1 MKIRRR
7 KFVQSVGALAGTA
20 AASLIP
26 GARLWASSPKRLL
39 VIGGTDFVGPAV
51 VEAGEIAGY
60 RVTLFNRGITNPEL
74 FPQHE
79 HIHGFRSI
87 DEKDQGFSQLSGR
100 VWDAAV
106 DVWPSD
112 PTMVSALAEALKD
125 HIGHYLYISSCAVYK
140 SFEQPGLTE
149 SSPVREL
156 HGNGT
161 PNYSDGKAESE
172 RRLSRIFG
180 KKLTIVRPCS
190 IDGYRNDGVNLQT
203 WLTRIQ
209 RGGPQIV
216 PGAGAEHVQII
227 DAKDVGRFVIHCI
240 QRALYGV
247 FNLTGE
253 SLLFRTFLDNC
264 KSATGSDAEFVW
276 IPEDF
281 LREQDAH
288 FERFFPLWLS
298 NKGAQG
304 FFQIN
309 GDKAINT
316 GFKSRS
322 FQETATDVLQWYR
335 ERDGKLPTGN
345 GTAGHWLDPLSA
357 EQEEEIIAQ
366 WKKLHR

>member
-7 KFVQSVGALAGTA
+7 EFVQQVGTLAGA
-20 AASLIP
+20 AIASVIP
-26 GARLWASSPKRLL
+26 RVRLWASSPKRLL

-74 FPQHE
+74 FSQHE
-79 HIHGFRSI
+79 HLHGFRSI
-87 DEKDQGFSQLSGR
+87 DRKDQGFSPLSGR

-112 PTMVSALAEALKD
+112 PTMVSTLAEALKD
-125 HIGHYLYISSCAVYK
+125 RVGHYLYISSCAVYK
-140 SFEQPGLTE
+140 SFDQPGVTE

-156 HGNGT
+156 QGNGT

-172 RRLSRIFG
+172 RRLNRIFG
-180 KKLTIVRPCS
+180 QKLTIVRPCS

-209 RGGPQIV
+209 NGGPHIA
-216 PGAGAEHVQII
+216 PGTGAEHVQII

-240 QRALYGV
+240 QRSLYGV
-247 FNLTGE
+247 FNVTGE
-253 SLLFRTFLDNC
+253 SLPFRVFLANC

-288 FERFFPLWLS
+288 FERFFPLWMPS
-298 NKGAQG
+298 KGPHG
-304 FFQIN
+304 FFQIS
-309 GDKAINT
+309 GDKALKA
-316 GFKSRS
+316 GFQRRS
-322 FQETATDVLQWYR
+322 FQETAADVLQWYR
-335 ERDGKLPTGN
+335 ERDGKLPTAN

-357 EQEEEIIAQ
+357 EREAEIIAR
-366 WKKLHR
+366 WKSLHR